1 MSYCWSQTP
10 LSGKTA
16 NLWAILAFTKYEIKY
31 TPSNIVFLIFLMARY
46 ISRQVNVTFILARTA
61 FAPQEI
67 VKPRVAESVI
77 PSPP

>member
-1 MSYCWSQTP
+1 
-10 LSGKTA
+10 
-16 NLWAILAFTKYEIKY
+16 
-31 TPSNIVFLIFLMARY
+31 MARY